1 MVEMDGRWERG
12 EQHGGARFDAVRARV
27 VAYCSTRFCE
37 VAAKGVPVVCFDRV
51 PYCKG
56 RLEKDEQCV
65 KTETVS
71 ARQAKKD
78 DKQAP
83 ELDDLFFTL
92 FRQQSSPDAKSPI
105 PINDPSAVSKSYTL
119 SSLISHNKVS

>member
-1 MVEMDGRWERG
+1 MEGAVEMNGRWGREH
-12 EQHGGARFDAVRARV
+12 HGRDRLDAVGARV

-56 RLEKDEQCV
+56 RLEKDKQCV

-71 ARQAKKD
+71 ARQAGKD
-78 DKQAP
+78 DEQAP
-83 ELDDLFFTL
+83 ELDDLF
-92 FRQQSSPDAKSPI
+92 
-105 PINDPSAVSKSYTL
+105 VTL
-119 SSLISHNKVS
+119 SQAAVLPRRQIPNPRQRSLSCK

>member
-1 MVEMDGRWERG
+1 MDGRWERG
-12 EQHGGARFDAVRARV
+12 EQHGGDRFDAVRARV

-51 PYCKG
+51 RYCKG

-71 ARQAKKD
+71 ARQVRKD

-83 ELDDLFFTL
+83 ELDDLFFTFSQATVL
-92 FRQQSSPDAKSPI
+92 PRRQI
-105 PINDPSAVSKSYTL
+105 PNPHQRPL
-119 SSLISHNKVS
+119 SCK